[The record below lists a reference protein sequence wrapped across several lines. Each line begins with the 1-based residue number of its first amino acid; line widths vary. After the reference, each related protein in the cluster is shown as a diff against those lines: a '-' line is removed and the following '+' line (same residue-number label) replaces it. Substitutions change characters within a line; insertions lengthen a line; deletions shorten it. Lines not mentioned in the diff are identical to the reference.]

1 MKQGP
6 KISRKGGGKR
16 KKTGKNRS
24 FRFELLV
31 FAFVVCVT
39 AGIYF
44 IVKFLPEGDRSP
56 SRSPLFEIYS
66 SENFEVRL
74 KHLDRAI
81 YASLVALGVSVDDV
95 EFPSVYTKYSKGLH
109 WGFAVLEIR
118 PPKSP
123 SKADIQT
130 ILDRHLSKEVS
141 GATYQIASDD
151 RYPVVYVSLDRHPT
165 HRLVFLEKLI
175 KAPPPPVLK
184 QLPKISI
191 ILDDVGYDKKIAL
204 DFLSLDAPITVS
216 IFPFSPYRKTI
227 ASAAH
232 EKGRDVMLHLPMEP
246 QEYPEV
252 NPGEGVLL
260 TSMDRDMLLAQLEE
274 DLEAIP
280 YIVGVNNHMGSKFTK
295 DPERMTYILKRLQK
309 KGLFFVD
316 SRTTTRT
323 CVRKVAKRIK
333 LRFAERQVFLD
344 HLEEA
349 SFIRAQIKQLV
360 SIARSKGSAIGIIHP
375 HRLTYRIIKEALP
388 SLKKVVEV
396 VPVSHL
402 IN

>member
-1 MKQGP
+1 M
-6 KISRKGGGKR
+6 
-16 KKTGKNRS
+16 
-24 FRFELLV
+24 
-31 FAFVVCVT
+31 T

-44 IVKFLPEGDRSP
+44 FPKVFLRGNRSP
-56 SRSPLFEIYS
+56 SKSPLFEIYP

-81 YASLVALGVSVDDV
+81 YANLLALGVSVDDV
-95 EFPSVYTKYSKGLH
+95 EFPSVYTKYSKDLH
-109 WGFAVLEIR
+109 WSFAVLEIR
-118 PPKSP
+118 PLKSP
-123 SKADIQT
+123 SRADIQT
-130 ILDRHLSKEVS
+130 IFDRHLSKEVS
-141 GATYQIASDD
+141 GATFQIASDG
-151 RYPVVYVSLDRHPT
+151 RYPVVHVRLDQHPT
-165 HRLVFLEKLI
+165 HRLVFLETLKRV
-175 KAPPPPVLK
+175 PPPPVLK
-184 QLPKISI
+184 PLPKVSI
-191 ILDDVGYDKKIAL
+191 ILDDVGYDKRIAL

-227 ASAAH
+227 ASVART
-232 EKGRDVMLHLPMEP
+232 KGRDVMLHLPMEP

-260 TSMDRDMLLAQLEE
+260 TSMDRDRLLAQLEE

-295 DPERMTYILKRLQK
+295 DPERMTYVFERLKE

-316 SRTTTRT
+316 SRTTTKT
-323 CVRKVAKRIK
+323 CSRKVARRMK

-360 SIARSKGSAIGIIHP
+360 SIARSRGSAIGIIHP

-388 SLKKVVEV
+388 SLKKDVEI
-396 VPVSHL
+396 VPVSYL
-402 IN
+402 VN

>member
-1 MKQGP
+1 
-6 KISRKGGGKR
+6 
-16 KKTGKNRS
+16 
-24 FRFELLV
+24 
-31 FAFVVCVT
+31 VT

-44 IVKFLPEGDRSP
+44 LAKVLPEGDISSSKSP
-56 SRSPLFEIYS
+56 PFEIYP

-74 KHLDRAI
+74 KHLDREI
-81 YASLVALGVSVDDV
+81 YASLLALGVSVDDV
-95 EFPSVYTKYSKGLH
+95 EFPSVYTKYSKDLH
-109 WGFAVLEIR
+109 WSFAVLEIR

-130 ILDRHLSKEVS
+130 IFDRHVSRKVS
-141 GATYQIASDD
+141 GATFQIASDG
-151 RYPVVYVSLDRHPT
+151 RYPVVLVSLDQHPT
-165 HRLVFLEKLI
+165 HRLIFFKELSRV
-175 KAPPPPVLK
+175 PPPPVLK
-184 QLPKISI
+184 QLPKVSI

-227 ASAAH
+227 ASVAWT
-232 EKGRDVMLHLPMEP
+232 KGRDVMLHLPMEP

-260 TSMDRDMLLAQLEE
+260 TSMDTDMLLAQLEE

-295 DPERMTYILKRLQK
+295 DPERMTYLFERLKERD
-309 KGLFFVD
+309 LFFVD

-323 CVRKVAKRIK
+323 CARKVARRMK

-388 SLKKVVEV
+388 GLKKDVEI
-396 VPVSHL
+396 VPVSQL
-402 IN
+402 VD